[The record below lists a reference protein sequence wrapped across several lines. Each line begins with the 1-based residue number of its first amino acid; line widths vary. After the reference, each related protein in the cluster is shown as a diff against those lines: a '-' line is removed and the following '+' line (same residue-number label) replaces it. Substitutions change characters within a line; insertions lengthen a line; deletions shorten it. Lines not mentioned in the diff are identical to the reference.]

1 MMSREEIDRIFDEI
15 RSDGEPT
22 ELMEKRLRLLKDELD
37 EREGELRRW
46 REVKEERREDRRE
59 DRREESDEVRDEGR
73 RNNFD
78 DELDRAF
85 DAVEEWK
92 GKYYEMRERYAK
104 RFFTTPEEV
113 KIEQEEDVKR
123 DGTKQT
129 FEELFERRE
138 G

>member
-1 MMSREEIDRIFDEI
+1 MLSREEFDRLLDEM
-15 RSDGEPT
+15 RADSEPT
-22 ELMEKRLRLLKDELD
+22 ELMEKRLKLLKDEFD
-37 EREGELRRW
+37 EREGELERW
-46 REVKEERREDRRE
+46 RKEREEVKGEGERNR
-59 DRREESDEVRDEGR
+59 
-73 RNNFD
+73 FD
-78 DELDRAF
+78 DDLDRAF

-92 GKYYEMRERYAK
+92 GKYYEMREKYAK

-113 KIEQEEDVKR
+113 KYEQEEDVKR